1 MNPTYFEECPNIARE
16 YRINHLIR
24 AREVRLIG
32 SGTDG
37 EEGADAVVL
46 ETREALEL
54 AREQGLDLVEVSPNQ
69 NPPVVKLLDYG
80 RFKFVQSKK
89 AKEAKKHQVKN
100 VQREVRMRPKIG
112 QHDIDSKIRK
122 VKQLLN
128 EGAKVKVTVML
139 RGRENQH
146 PEIAVKV
153 LRRVAESVT
162 EEAKLEQA
170 PKVEQ
175 RSLSIVLAP
184 ATGQPVG
191 ASSSGA
197 SASDQSG

>member
-1 MNPTYFEECPNIARE
+1 M
-16 YRINHLIR
+16 
-24 AREVRLIG
+24 RLIG
-32 SGTDG
+32 SGGDG

-46 ETREALEL
+46 ETREALEI
-54 AREQGLDLVEVSPNQ
+54 ARDQGLDLVEVSPNQ

-80 RFKFVQSKK
+80 RFKFVQAKK

-100 VQREVRMRPKIG
+100 VQREVRLRPKIG
-112 QHDIDSKIRK
+112 QHDIESKIRK

-153 LRRVAESVT
+153 LRRVAEAVA
-162 EEAKLEQA
+162 EEAKLEKA
-170 PKVEQ
+170 PTVEQ
-175 RSLSIVLAP
+175 RALSIVLAP
-184 ATGQPVG
+184 STGQPVG
-191 ASSSGA
+191 AA
-197 SASDQSG
+197 SATK

>member
-1 MNPTYFEECPNIARE
+1 M
-16 YRINHLIR
+16 
-24 AREVRLIG
+24 
-32 SGTDG
+32 
-37 EEGADAVVL
+37 L

-128 EGAKVKVTVML
+128 DGAKVKVTVML

-153 LRRVAESVT
+153 LRRVAESVA

-191 ASSSGA
+191 ASSA
-197 SASDQSG
+197 SANDQSD